1 MEGVY
6 NVLFDRRRISC
17 ACGSGMVPVY
27 KPIVKPD
34 GTIELKQTGEHDLY
48 AEIQS
53 HKASTDVNEIIRR
66 FTETGDVSL
75 FQVRQGNY
83 GDFTEMPKTYAEM
96 FQRMIDAELAF
107 NELPTQI
114 KEQFNNN
121 VTEFLA
127 AMGTEKMEQ
136 VFAKPV
142 DKPVDDQKVGEN
154 E

>member
-34 GTIELKQTGEHDLY
+34 GTIELKKTGEHDLY

-53 HKASTDVNEIIRR
+53 HKDSTDINEIIRR
-66 FTETGDVSL
+66 FIETGDVTL
-75 FQVRQGNY
+75 FQVRQGSY

-96 FQRMIDAELAF
+96 FQRMIDAEIAF
-107 NELPTQI
+107 NQLPPNV

-136 VFAKPV
+136 VFSKPV
-142 DKPVDDQKVGEN
+142 DKPVDDQKEGEV